1 MAQPLVSIREL
12 KSRLS
17 HYLRLIRKGESVVI
31 TDHGVPIGR
40 IVPMGRDL
48 GGRLAAMRETG
59 RAQWSGRKLRRR
71 KPVAKLLGRKTV
83 AQLLVEDR
91 ASRSWKDFFEAKPSG
106 PSLPRRRDGRPQ
118 KRAGLLLKAAA
129 VRRRSARRNG
139 PRASGAG

>member
-17 HYLRLIRKGESVVI
+17 HYLQLTRKGESVVI

-40 IVPMGRDL
+40 IVPMGQDL
-48 GGRLAAMRETG
+48 GERLAAMRETG
-59 RAQWSGRKLRRR
+59 LAQWSGRKLRRR

-91 ASRSWKDFFEAKPSG
+91 E
-106 PSLPRRRDGRPQ
+106 
-118 KRAGLLLKAAA
+118 
-129 VRRRSARRNG
+129 
-139 PRASGAG
+139 